1 MTVRDLLN
9 VARGKKKKKKVKTFQ
24 CAKNSVFKLH
34 TFILM

>member
-9 VARGKKKKKKVKTFQ
+9 VARGKKKKKVKTFQ